1 MSRVK
6 RTQKSDTMGKNKKNL
21 KDLEK
26 SKDLKTL
33 GKVEMKKI
41 VGGKKRNKRGSNG
54 CGNFTPQ

>member
-1 MSRVK
+1 
-6 RTQKSDTMGKNKKNL
+6 MGKNKKNL

-41 VGGKKRNKRGSNG
+41 VGGKGKRNKRGSNG

>member
-1 MSRVK
+1 
-6 RTQKSDTMGKNKKNL
+6 MGKNKKNL

-41 VGGKKRNKRGSNG
+41 VGGKKRNKGSNG